1 MSKNAKKEWEKY
13 REKELSGVKPILK
26 DLGFEL
32 DNEQPHTSGERYLM
46 QAVTTTSGK
55 KLILLGVHISDKK
68 KVVIKAT
75 SNTDGARELEHER
88 KARQTLEKIGFAYQ
102 IFFSPVEILFTKQ
115 DKFTISIQEF
125 IEQHP
130 FLERPIEEQFFMAL
144 KAFKAQEGAHA
155 TTYKHRRFID
165 KTLGERNSGN
175 YLREFSSFKNVIVE
189 KLPEKRE
196 LLEKAEEFLQK
207 NAETIEQYCGFLT
220 HTDFV
225 PHNFRIISDNIYLL
239 DHSSIRFGNKY
250 EGWAR
255 FINFMALYNPKLAGS
270 LVKYVKDNRASEEL
284 QSLKLM
290 RVYRL
295 AELMYYYTSALS
307 KSSDDLL
314 ELNNLRIDLWAEV
327 LTHVLDDKAI
337 PQHYLDAYKSKRDML
352 RSEDEK
358 KRQVGLH

>member
-1 MSKNAKKEWEKY
+1 MSKNSKREWEEY
-13 REKELSGVKPILK
+13 REKELSEVKPILK

-32 DNEQPHTSGERYLM
+32 DNEQPHVGGERYLM
-46 QAVTTTSGK
+46 QAVTTASGK
-55 KLILLGVHISDKK
+55 KLILLGTHTSDKK

-75 SNTDGARELEHER
+75 SDTDGARELEQER
-88 KARQTLEKIGFAYQ
+88 SARQMLEKLGFAYQ
-102 IFFSPVEILFTKQ
+102 TFFSPEEILFTKQ
-115 DKFTISIQEF
+115 EKFTISIQEF
-125 IEQHP
+125 IEQRP
-130 FLERPIEEQFFMAL
+130 FLERPMKEQFSLAI
-144 KAFKAQEGAHA
+144 KAFRAQESAHA
-155 TTYKHRRFID
+155 TTYKHRQFIE

-175 YLREFSSFKNVIVE
+175 YLRGFSVFKNDIVE
-189 KLPEKRE
+189 KLPEQRG
-196 LLEKAEEFLQK
+196 LLKKAEEFLK
-207 NAETIEQYCGFLT
+207 RNTETTQQYCGFLT

-255 FINFMALYNPKLAGS
+255 FINFMTLYNPELADW
-270 LVKYVKDNRASEEL
+270 LVKYVKDNRTPEEST
-284 QSLKLM
+284 SLKSM

-295 AELMYYYTSALS
+295 SELMYYYTTLLT

-314 ELNNLRIDLWAEV
+314 ELNRLRVDLWAEV
-327 LTHVLDDKAI
+327 LEHVLDDKPV
-337 PQHYLDAYKSKRDML
+337 PQHYLDAYKSRRDVL